1 MGKML
6 WSTLDTVAFQ
16 PAKERVFMQNFMNG
30 RNGVDDLSAALGG
43 IGVVLALLG
52 TIFTWRIASYIAL
65 AILLVALFRAFSKN
79 LAARERENDW
89 FHSVMA
95 KLPGGG
101 SLRATARQ
109 TRARGAAGRAP
120 RRGRRRPISSARPA
134 RPRRCGRSA
143 RRRRSSSA
151 PTAAP
156 CSPSRAARARSS
168 SPAPNA
174 TPHGDKVVTARQAA
188 AQRHPSPAW
197 QSRDPVEIDAHPV
210 WPLG

>member
-1 MGKML
+1 
-6 WSTLDTVAFQ
+6 
-16 PAKERVFMQNFMNG
+16 MQNFMNG

-101 SLRATARQ
+101 SFARNRQTNAGARRGGTGSAAGTATA
-109 TRARGAAGRAP
+109 
-120 RRGRRRPISSARPA
+120 
-134 RPRRCGRSA
+134 
-143 RRRRSSSA
+143 
-151 PTAAP
+151 
-156 CSPSRAARARSS
+156 
-168 SPAPNA
+168 
-174 TPHGDKVVTARQAA
+174 DFKRQARTA
-188 AQRHPSPAW
+188 KKMWKERKCPNCGTMLSVPRGKGKIIVTCPKCHARMETKS
-197 QSRDPVEIDAHPV
+197 
-210 WPLG
+210 

>member
-1 MGKML
+1 
-6 WSTLDTVAFQ
+6 
-16 PAKERVFMQNFMNG
+16 MQNFMNG

-101 SLRATARQ
+101 SFARNRQTNAGARRSGTGSAAGTATADFKRQ
-109 TRARGAAGRAP
+109 ARTGPHGQEDVEGAQGEGVPQVPQLRHHAL
-120 RRGRRRPISSARPA
+120 RPA
-134 RPRRCGRSA
+134 RQGQDHRHLPQMPR
-143 RRRRSSSA
+143 
-151 PTAAP
+151 
-156 CSPSRAARARSS
+156 
-168 SPAPNA
+168 
-174 TPHGDKVVTARQAA
+174 PHGDKVVTARQAA
-188 AQRHPSPAW
+188 AQRHPLPAR
-197 QSRDPVEIDAHPV
+197 QSRDTVEIDAHPV

>member
-16 PAKERVFMQNFMNG
+16 PAKEQVFMQNFMNG

-89 FHSVMA
+89 FRSVMA

-101 SLRATARQ
+101 SFARNRQTNTGARRGGTGSAAGTATA
-109 TRARGAAGRAP
+109 
-120 RRGRRRPISSARPA
+120 
-134 RPRRCGRSA
+134 
-143 RRRRSSSA
+143 
-151 PTAAP
+151 
-156 CSPSRAARARSS
+156 
-168 SPAPNA
+168 
-174 TPHGDKVVTARQAA
+174 DFKRQARTA
-188 AQRHPSPAW
+188 KKMWKERKEKAFLKCPNCGTMLSVPRGKGKIIVTCPKCHARMETKS
-197 QSRDPVEIDAHPV
+197 
-210 WPLG
+210 